1 MLVLPWLFAIVFAS
15 FDELVLS
22 LLLRREYA
30 EYRSIWES
38 DGKPRGVFWIP
49 QECRVGRWYISY
61 ASGRAGRALWAKW
74 LFQTPEW
81 IANDAGSQKLLRVH
95 RILMPAFIVSVLAP
109 FVIAAL
115 LQ

>member
-1 MLVLPWLFAIVFAS
+1 MLVIPWLFAIVLAS
-15 FDELVLS
+15 LDELALS

-30 EYRSIWES
+30 EHRSIWES
-38 DGKPRGVFWIP
+38 DGKPRGAFWIP
-49 QECRVGRWYISY
+49 QDCRTRWYVTY
-61 ASGRAGRALWAKW
+61 TSGRAGRALWAKW
-74 LFQTPEW
+74 LFKTPEW

-95 RILMPAFIVSVLAP
+95 RILLPAFVVAVVAP